1 MRQRSP
7 EDEITEPERSPYD
20 QNRLWEVGTSSL
32 FVARSTKW
40 PPGSIYDLHGAWKL
54 GSLEGLEAR
63 HVLSLNTT
71 RLPEVRSIAAP
82 QIVFLASVLF
92 NWNPSW
98 DDLVSDADAID
109 VGVNVSAEGKSL
121 PYPLQDMRPV
131 PLDISRSSWE
141 SEVSGIPSAVSDIP
155 STVSDIPNTISD
167 IPSTVS
173 DITSTLSDITSTV
186 FGTPITVPGVTS
198 TASGNTIPVSGNNTE
213 QPIPPGWDLIY
224 TVIIPETEDGSE
236 DGFDDPGNVFL
247 IPIASAITQ
256 GNMMVILVRGTLTK
270 YEWMINFDYAF
281 TNFEKVDPRLEG
293 MGRTHAGFSKLA
305 LQVFDDLQPILEEQ
319 VVKGPINHVSI
330 SG

>member
-1 MRQRSP
+1 
-7 EDEITEPERSPYD
+7 
-20 QNRLWEVGTSSL
+20 
-32 FVARSTKW
+32 
-40 PPGSIYDLHGAWKL
+40 
-54 GSLEGLEAR
+54 
-63 HVLSLNTT
+63 
-71 RLPEVRSIAAP
+71 
-82 QIVFLASVLF
+82 
-92 NWNPSW
+92 
-98 DDLVSDADAID
+98 
-109 VGVNVSAEGKSL
+109 
-121 PYPLQDMRPV
+121 MRPV
-131 PLDISRSSWE
+131 PLFISRSSWE
-141 SEVSGIPSAVSDIP
+141 SEGANYYWTFRNVLNFGIYSPCAVSGIPNTISDIPSTVSDIPNTISDIPSTVSDIP

-173 DITSTLSDITSTV
+173 DIPSTLSDITSTLSDITSNV

-198 TASGNTIPVSGNNTE
+198 TASGNNTE
-213 QPIPPGWDLIY
+213 QPIPPGWDLIH

-281 TNFEKVDPRLEG
+281 TDLEKVDPRLEG
-293 MGRTHAGFSKLA
+293 MGRTHAGFSKIA

-319 VVKGPINHVSI
+319 VVKGPIYHVSI